1 MNKLKEI
8 VRRHCDAP
16 TKERTGIA
24 LRNIAHERRKIMDN
38 VNDLKIYSDDA
49 ISGVH
54 KEDPISVSTNAE
66 KVAKQCDIIIRHCQ
80 MLKTFS
86 KSLWKAFEAEYSPK

>member
-8 VRRHCDAP
+8 VKRYCDAL

-24 LRNIAHERRKIMDN
+24 LRNIAYERRKIMEN
-38 VNDLKIYSDDA
+38 ANDVKIFSDDA

-54 KEDPISVSTNAE
+54 KEDPISVSINAE
-66 KVAKQCDIIIRHCQ
+66 KIAERCDIIIRHCQ
-80 MLKTFS
+80 RLKTFS